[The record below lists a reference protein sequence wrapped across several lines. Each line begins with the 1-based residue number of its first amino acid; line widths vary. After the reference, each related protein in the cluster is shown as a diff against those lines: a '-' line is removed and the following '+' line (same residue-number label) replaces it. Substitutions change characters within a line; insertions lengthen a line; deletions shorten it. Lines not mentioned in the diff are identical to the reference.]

1 MKSSTFW
8 GILFSLFVLA
18 SGCGYFQD
26 SVDGTQHPQ
35 VGTRMAGVQLSPL
48 TTNAEPLDDQALRG
62 KVVLLNFWASWCGPC
77 RVEFPHLVGIY
88 DEFKND
94 PNFKYVSVALE
105 NETGPDALQ
114 AIEPMMKQNVATHP
128 VWSDTE
134 GRDTFRNA
142 GLRYKFDGIP
152 ATVILDRDG
161 TARAIWNG
169 YSSGIEK
176 EMRSVLQELL
186 KPGR

>member
-35 VGTRMAGVQLSPL
+35 VGTRMAGVQLMPL

-62 KVVLLNFWASWCGPC
+62 KVVLLNFWATWCPPC

-88 DEFKND
+88 EEFKTTRTLNMCQLLWKMILACGLA
-94 PNFKYVSVALE
+94 NGGIFSEAKRRHASRLE
-105 NETGPDALQ
+105 
-114 AIEPMMKQNVATHP
+114 
-128 VWSDTE
+128 
-134 GRDTFRNA
+134 
-142 GLRYKFDGIP
+142 
-152 ATVILDRDG
+152 
-161 TARAIWNG
+161 
-169 YSSGIEK
+169 
-176 EMRSVLQELL
+176 
-186 KPGR
+186 